1 MRIKKD
7 VGVIIKFDDKEYS
20 KEETI
25 FYYQRFFEILAE
37 VQGVKILK
45 NTGKIIY
52 EGIIEENDTHKETR
66 ASEN

>member
-7 VGVIIKFDDKEYS
+7 VGIIIKFDDKEYS
-20 KEETI
+20 KEEAI

-37 VQGVKILK
+37 AQGVEILK

-52 EGIIEENDTHKETR
+52 EGIIEGNDTHKETR
-66 ASEN
+66 TSEN